1 MSAFL
6 GPIHEWLYQQIKII
20 EDRERKLV
28 KNFSE
33 VYSQAELAEIVEPLR
48 SEYGNL
54 KEDRPLSQLISGNNI
69 HPWLEAAIVSAQSR
83 EAALVSDLQ
92 DKFND
97 QELLEEVYRNQ
108 ARNIAGQL
116 KTETE
121 MDLKEVFKVL
131 NDYFLERMPCDRL
144 SESTESENKIIWEH
158 QARLHQEF
166 WEDAGVDPELMHLLY
181 SDWIEN
187 FVKELNSEIK
197 YERIVNQDHYLD
209 IFIEESS

>member
-20 EDRERKLV
+20 EARERQLV

-33 VYSQAELAEIVEPLR
+33 VYSQAEVEEILEPLR
-48 SEYGNL
+48 AEYGDL
-54 KEDRPLSQLISGNNI
+54 KDDRPLSQLISDENI

-83 EAALVSDLQ
+83 EAALVSGLQ

-97 QELLEEVYRNQ
+97 KELLEEVYRNQ
-108 ARNIAGQL
+108 ARNIAGQV
-116 KTETE
+116 KSETA
-121 MDLKEVFKVL
+121 MNLKEVFKVL

-144 SESTESENKIIWEH
+144 SESTETEDKIIWEH
-158 QARLHQEF
+158 KARLHQEF
-166 WEDAGVDPELMHLLY
+166 WEETGVDLELMHLLY

-187 FVKELNSEIK
+187 FVSELNSEIK
-197 YERIVNQDHYLD
+197 YKRIVNENHYLD
-209 IFIEESS
+209 IFMEESN

>member
-28 KNFSE
+28 KNFSK
-33 VYSQAELAEIVEPLR
+33 VYAQAGVEEILEPIR
-48 SEYGNL
+48 AEYGDL
-54 KEDRPLSQLISGNNI
+54 KEDVPLSELISGGNI

-83 EAALVSDLQ
+83 EAALVRDLY

-97 QELLEEVYRNQ
+97 RELLAEVYRNQ
-108 ARNIAGQL
+108 ARNIAGQV
-116 KTETE
+116 KTEAE
-121 MDLKEVFKVL
+121 LDLKEVFKVL

-144 SESTESENKIIWEH
+144 SESTESEDKIIWEH

-166 WEDAGVDPELMHLLY
+166 WEEVGTDLELMHLLY

-187 FVKELNSEIK
+187 FVKELNSGIK
-197 YERIVNQDHYLD
+197 YERIVNEDHYLD
-209 IFIEESS
+209 ILMEESS